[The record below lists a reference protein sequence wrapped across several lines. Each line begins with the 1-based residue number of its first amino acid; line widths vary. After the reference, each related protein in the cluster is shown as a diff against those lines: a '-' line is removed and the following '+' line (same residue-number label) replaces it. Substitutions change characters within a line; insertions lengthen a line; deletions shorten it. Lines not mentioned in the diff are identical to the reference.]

1 MRRATSLRNRESQL
15 ARKGMG
21 RHTLLLCC
29 QLALL
34 GGLGFLQ
41 PLNAGGAGDPCLT
54 SQDCMDAPSLICMFS
69 TNCVQVIDGCP
80 TGWTSDLSGGS
91 CVKWFNLGMT
101 YSQAKAHCPN
111 TLVWSGWPSF
121 TNVGHLAKITSLS
134 SNNVVQSL
142 LGLTNPGHIG
152 LDDVDNDGV
161 YSWYDG
167 TPVFRGNRGP
177 GYAEPG
183 VYNRFAITD
192 PFRPGWAVYLDGT
205 DGNWYNWN
213 PAATGRHVCQINQVC
228 EVDEHCPASMVC
240 SYQNRCV
247 ECRLNGDCASNEICI
262 DNACIM
268 VTDGCPSGWTSDG
281 SGGSC
286 VRRFDLA
293 MDYTQAKA
301 YCPNTYTWSSRWPKG
316 TNAAHLAKITSLS
329 SNNVVKSL
337 LGTLEMSHIGLDTLD
352 TPNVFS
358 WYDGTPV
365 FRGLRAGGYAEPGVY
380 NRFAITQPSTIDWVA
395 YMDEYDGYWY
405 LRPSASLGV
414 HVCQINQVC
423 VVDTHCPASMHCSD
437 NRCVE
442 CLNSGH
448 CASNQ
453 ICIDNACIMVTDG
466 CPSGWTSD
474 GSGGSC
480 VQRFALGMDYTQA
493 KAYCPDTYTWS
504 SRWPDDT
511 NVAHLVK
518 IPSQSV
524 NNLVQSL
531 CAVAPGSICYI
542 GLDDI
547 DTPGVYSW
555 YDGTPVFYGD
565 ISDGHKEPGVYE
577 NLDSLSPGFQAL
589 VGFMDG
595 SDDYWYFNAPGSP
608 GSHVC
613 QINQVCVVDTHCPA
627 SMHCSDNRCMECLNS
642 GHCASNQICID
653 NACITV
659 TNGCPPGWT
668 SDLKGG
674 SCIKRVLDYE
684 MVYTEAKAY
693 CPGTFYWSSRWPNNT
708 NVAHLVKIPNADV
721 NAIVFRSICNDYN
734 CPIGLD
740 DIDTPGVYSWYDG
753 TPVYHG
759 VNGAGGYPEPGVYN
773 HFEAGEPSGSNL
785 NFFIDT
791 RSDFWTALDAEDPN
805 FALCQIDQVCEV
817 DVHCPVDMICSPAN
831 RCVDCLLDSDCP
843 GDKVCVSNTCK
854 AIPCDNTDDCPE
866 SVQLCIR
873 NECISVI
880 DGCPLGW
887 LPDTGSGCVKG
898 SGETSTFDDSE
909 LACNTT
915 EWPFHYPGG
924 NIGHLAKIT
933 SAAMNDAVLAVIRN
947 YPPFAAWIGLVRVT
961 NDLYVWRDNEVATY
975 QNWDDSPGTGCVM
988 MYQEDG
994 LWNPTNC
1001 FFSSA
1006 GRVCQIKQFCGK
1018 DANCPSATPLCNPV
1032 KLKCVECVNDGHCS
1046 GGKICINDTCVVCKD
1061 EYCSGGKVCS
1071 RLSGCVECAIG
1082 DNDTFRG
1089 CSSDDEP
1096 FCLPLQTYVPDLPA
1110 SQNDTGVCMGC
1121 LDTGARLDT
1130 DTGCSV
1136 DSPLCV
1142 ATHEF
1147 VIGEGGVV
1155 TPVVAYSMCY
1165 ACQDTETGSTQ
1176 DFGCSPTQPYCVFG
1190 RDETGFGHGCS
1201 EYPNPACFFS
1211 SDDITPDADITC
1223 PTDVALEARI
1233 ELALENCT
1241 ATSMNLNSIAISMA
1255 SAMNISTCSLELSLV
1270 RNEAH
1275 KDRHLLGSPS
1285 NFTLLLLVFVADEA
1299 QGSAILNSTIELALT
1314 LALLEDYVGEVVAI
1328 SVSAA
1333 IVRLSTVTSD
1343 PHFVT
1348 SDGSKFDFNGVA
1360 GQTYCIVT
1368 DARLQVN
1375 ARFVGTAE
1383 SSLAVNAPSG
1393 RPDTRT
1399 WMDQVAILYGSDQV
1413 LVEAA
1418 SPPGTPF
1425 AASFGT
1431 IRVNGEFLLGRTS
1444 MKKLVSGLTV
1454 ARTKTRVAITVP
1466 DTGAIEVEVVRAA
1479 FWQPG
1484 AGPNRNF
1491 LNLQFKGV
1499 IGLRRAHGVLGQSL
1513 GSRNGLQFE
1522 GAAQDYATSSILATD
1537 CLYNKFG

>member
-286 VRRFDLA
+286 VRRFALG
-293 MDYTQAKA
+293 MPYTEAKA

-316 TNAAHLAKITSLS
+316 TNAAHLVKIPSQS
-329 SNNVVKSL
+329 VNNVVKSL
-337 LGTLEMSHIGLDTLD
+337 LSASERSHIGLDD
-352 TPNVFS
+352 VDNDGVYS

-365 FRGLRAGGYAEPGVY
+365 FRGTRGLGYAEPGVY
-380 NRFAITQPSTIDWVA
+380 DGFAISEPYRLGWAGLLDQS
-395 YMDEYDGYWY
+395 DGYWY
-405 LRPSASLGV
+405 IRMPSNIGV

-1201 EYPNPACFFS
+1201 G
-1211 SDDITPDADITC
+1211 
-1223 PTDVALEARI
+1223 
-1233 ELALENCT
+1233 
-1241 ATSMNLNSIAISMA
+1241 A
-1255 SAMNISTCSLELSLV
+1255 SGETG
-1270 RNEAH
+1270 
-1275 KDRHLLGSPS
+1275 HLYMYI
-1285 NFTLLLLVFVADEA
+1285 FY
-1299 QGSAILNSTIELALT
+1299 I
-1314 LALLEDYVGEVVAI
+1314 YM
-1328 SVSAA
+1328 
-1333 IVRLSTVTSD
+1333 
-1343 PHFVT
+1343 
-1348 SDGSKFDFNGVA
+1348 
-1360 GQTYCIVT
+1360 Y
-1368 DARLQVN
+1368 DARL
-1375 ARFVGTAE
+1375 RWTPL
-1383 SSLAVNAPSG
+1383 SSVCVHHLEYILPNPHACVCLA
-1393 RPDTRT
+1393 
-1399 WMDQVAILYGSDQV
+1399 L
-1413 LVEAA
+1413 
-1418 SPPGTPF
+1418 
-1425 AASFGT
+1425 
-1431 IRVNGEFLLGRTS
+1431 
-1444 MKKLVSGLTV
+1444 
-1454 ARTKTRVAITVP
+1454 
-1466 DTGAIEVEVVRAA
+1466 
-1479 FWQPG
+1479 
-1484 AGPNRNF
+1484 
-1491 LNLQFKGV
+1491 
-1499 IGLRRAHGVLGQSL
+1499 GLRERSL
-1513 GSRNGLQFE
+1513 RDKRSIVVQAEHNVDDGDLKRLHHRLVGYLP
-1522 GAAQDYATSSILATD
+1522 ILAQVPQYPPPWPIFM
-1537 CLYNKFG
+1537 LLS